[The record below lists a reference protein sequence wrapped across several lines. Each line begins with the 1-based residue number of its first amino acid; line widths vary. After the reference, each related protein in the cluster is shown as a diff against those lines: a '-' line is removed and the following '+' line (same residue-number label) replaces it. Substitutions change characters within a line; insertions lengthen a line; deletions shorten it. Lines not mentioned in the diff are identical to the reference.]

1 MIIFKKAEGGAVPL
15 QGVRGIGKDHA
26 EVALAIVQLL
36 LLLLLLLLHE
46 PGLVAV
52 VGRQQLAQEL
62 VVVLHGSAHVPRI
75 GLP

>member
-1 MIIFKKAEGGAVPL
+1 MIIFKRQKAEGVPL

-26 EVALAIVQLL
+26 EVALAIVHM
-36 LLLLLLLLHE
+36 LLLLLLLHE

-75 GLP
+75 